1 MDCEDVIPLKDTIAV
16 YELGAIHGGA
26 DHAIME
32 DVLSGIGVSKPNA
45 FVNGKPCHLS
55 KKETLSRGINQKG
68 SLSLGQDA
76 PFLTGKQFLG
86 VLLALCT

>member
-1 MDCEDVIPLKDTIAV
+1 M
-16 YELGAIHGGA
+16 ELGATHGGA

-68 SLSLGQDA
+68 SLSLGQDV
-76 PFLTGKQFLG
+76 PFLTEKQFLG